1 MEYITHSKGPVNAQ
15 VKGDQND
22 VIQEEVYSLSP
33 PPYCSMSTTMQLG
46 KEEGTERVDLPAP
59 YFLLTAGHHE
69 IHVEVDHLRV
79 TEFLFD

>member
-1 MEYITHSKGPVNAQ
+1 MEYITHSKGPVNTQ
-15 VKGDQND
+15 VKRDQND

-79 TEFLFD
+79 TGFIFD